1 MLSSWVRCL
10 GALLFLASVAQAQFQ
25 FFEHMFGGGHQEHH
39 QQNTQNSA
47 SDSARYQ
54 QLWEGTNCNK
64 YLCPGTLACVDFPH
78 HCPCAHPN
86 VEDKVELGE
95 GSAVCISKGGYKPGE
110 AARKIELARK
120 GLVAAPGRAFASS
133 FTRGRR
139 SPRVARDVAR
149 RLRPVAHNRGALSPQ
164 QFEPTATESNMP
176 TPNYDPAQNTLLSPV
191 HIPEDPNGVLKETH
205 PAMGILANSGLVIQ
219 RQLELM
225 NVMIGFEQANK
236 YVIMDANGN
245 HIGYMAEQVKGMANM
260 MARQWFRTHRSFVTH
275 VFDRHE
281 NEVLRFHRPF
291 SWINSR
297 IRVYDPLDV
306 AKSAFSSST
315 AVQTASSGSLV
326 QATGTSNARISPL
339 GLEDMRVIGEAQQ
352 QWAPLRRKYNLFTY
366 HHSPLSATEMG
377 TQRLPLSQTG
387 LSNSQQMQLTQTNA
401 SGQDVGEYHQF
412 AYVDEPFLSW
422 DFSLRSADNRLIGS
436 VNRNFVGF
444 ARELFTDTGVYA
456 LRMDSA
462 ALGSEDLTTRT
473 NAPTGMTLD
482 QRAVMLATAVSID
495 FDYFSRHSG
504 AGGFG
509 FMPIWFPGIGGE
521 AAAGGAAAGGAAAGE
536 AGAVGEAA
544 AGTIGRAGAAGG
556 IAEGAAAGAAGAG
569 AMAGYDALSR
579 GMAGDSNSQH
589 PLPPEQ
595 QPYSADQQS
604 SVSGQAG
611 PYGDVWAEE
620 QEDPFARAP
629 EDPWNIEE
637 PDDEGEEGDNDWF

>member
-110 AARKIELARK
+110 AARKIE
-120 GLVAAPGRAFASS
+120 
-133 FTRGRR
+133 
-139 SPRVARDVAR
+139 
-149 RLRPVAHNRGALSPQ
+149 
-164 QFEPTATESNMP
+164 P

-245 HIGYMAEQVKGMANM
+245 HIGYMAEQEKGMANM

-544 AGTIGRAGAAGG
+544 AGTIGRAGAAEG

-589 PLPPEQ
+589 PPPPEQ

>member
-110 AARKIELARK
+110 AARKIE
-120 GLVAAPGRAFASS
+120 
-133 FTRGRR
+133 
-139 SPRVARDVAR
+139 
-149 RLRPVAHNRGALSPQ
+149 
-164 QFEPTATESNMP
+164 P

-245 HIGYMAEQVKGMANM
+245 HIGYMAEQEKGMANM

-521 AAAGGAAAGGAAAGE
+521 AAAG
-536 AGAVGEAA
+536 
-544 AGTIGRAGAAGG
+544 
-556 IAEGAAAGAAGAG
+556 
-569 AMAGYDALSR
+569 
-579 GMAGDSNSQH
+579 
-589 PLPPEQ
+589 
-595 QPYSADQQS
+595 
-604 SVSGQAG
+604 
-611 PYGDVWAEE
+611 
-620 QEDPFARAP
+620 
-629 EDPWNIEE
+629 
-637 PDDEGEEGDNDWF
+637 